1 MKLSFLFAAF
11 SLQCFAIMQGAIC
24 VLLLLQSSAFIEVN
38 ILFSIANNSPCVYN
52 CRFALMMEVLHD
64 IVSNQSS
71 SWLLMH
77 NYDTTC
83 YGRLKISA
91 AELFW
96 DSIIFI
102 PSSHWCCPYQTTS
115 FQTWPPPTIF
125 CDLLPSCTPHHDLF
139 FLVSFSCFLSHLLQ
153 LKFWC

>member
-11 SLQCFAIMQGAIC
+11 SMQCFAIMQGAIC

-38 ILFSIANNSPCVYN
+38 ILFSIANNSPCVQLQVCTN
-52 CRFALMMEVLHD
+52 HGGL
-64 IVSNQSS
+64 
-71 SWLLMH
+71 SWHCFQH
-77 NYDTTC
+77 NYDIIC
-83 YGRLKISA
+83 YGCLKISA

-96 DSIIFI
+96 DSIISI
-102 PSSHWCCPYQTTS
+102 PSSHWCCPHQTTS
-115 FQTWPPPTIF
+115 FLTWPPPTIF

-139 FLVSFSCFLSHLLQ
+139 FLVSLSCFLSHLLQ